1 MTVVFD
7 ASALNAALVNPGPE
21 GQWAQSF
28 LDDEDLAGPEFVLA
42 EATNYLRNMETLRL
56 LAGKVVELGFTR
68 NISGD
73 DANYA
78 RLWLLRLPI
87 TLHRFAPYAERIWA
101 LRSNVTCYDA
111 WYVAVA
117 ESLGCPLVTLDMRLS
132 RANGPTC
139 EIVVPPQT

>member
-28 LDDEDLAGPEFVLA
+28 LDDEDWSAPRVAGPEFVLA
-42 EATNYLRNMETLRL
+42 EATNYLRNMEI
-56 LAGKVVELGFTR
+56 TR